1 MCENGQKPPSMDIIS
16 CVRHNKL
23 SNPSNNGHLDFSR
36 FLAAQCLFDRLKPAG
51 NGLPGR
57 LRA

>member
-1 MCENGQKPPSMDIIS
+1 MVVIAST
-16 CVRHNKL
+16 
-23 SNPSNNGHLDFSR
+23 GHLDFSR
-36 FLAAQCLFDRLKPAG
+36 FPAAQCLFDRLKPAG